1 MRKIIH
7 LGNYFCDIKKQSG
20 RIMQYECICKNFK
33 LILELTLVLVILV
46 APSFTS
52 LSLTMAQAQQAKQVT
67 LTAIV
72 AEPKDR
78 WDTLFATALAK
89 LREKHPDMTINIDYR
104 VLPYDD
110 TKKQIL
116 TAMAGKTPIDLIS
129 VDQIWLG
136 SFAEGGFLSDL
147 TDLSHSWNR
156 SSDWFKTN
164 WDGGIYKNKVYGIW
178 AWTDVRSMWYW
189 KDLLNQSGV
198 SPNSLKTWNG
208 YIEAAKKIENSTKG
222 QGIQAMH
229 LVGASHSPDMWYPYL
244 WMLGGEIVKQK
255 SGHPVKGTYWFPT
268 YNSTEG
274 VKALEFLRD
283 QVKAGIK
290 PQINHFWGQEF
301 ADKKFAVMLEGSW
314 LLGHFPTSEWKG
326 LDKKVGMIPM
336 FPVPKERDTSATM
349 MGGWMLGIPTYSS
362 NKALSWELLTIMLQ
376 PDVLAPM
383 LQKYGY
389 LPTQKPIAEG
399 AYSAS
404 LNSTIPYYKEL
415 ISMINIGHS
424 RPSIAEYP
432 QIADNIKQAIDE
444 VYLGVKEPKQALD
457 DAAKKSAEVLG
468 WS

>member
-1 MRKIIH
+1 MSNSNS
-7 LGNYFCDIKKQSG
+7 LGDYPHVTKKESSTTTPHK
-20 RIMQYECICKNFK
+20 YVFKDFK
-33 LILELTLVLVILV
+33 LIFIIALVSLVLI
-46 APSFTS
+46 APSMTPFT
-52 LSLTMAQAQQAKQVT
+52 MVQAQQPKQVT

-72 AEPKDR
+72 AEPKER
-78 WDTLFATALAK
+78 WDSLFADALTK
-89 LREKHPDMTINIDYR
+89 LRERHPDMKIDIDYR
-104 VLPYDD
+104 VLPYAD
-110 TKKQIL
+110 TRKQIL
-116 TAMAGKTPIDLIS
+116 TAMAGRTPVDLIS

-136 SFAEGGFLSDL
+136 EFAEGKFLSDL
-147 TDLSHSWNR
+147 SNLTQSWNR
-156 SSDWFKTN
+156 SSEWFKTN
-164 WDGGIYKNKVYGIW
+164 WDGGIYNGKVYGIW
-178 AWTDVRSMWYW
+178 AWTDVRAMWYW

-198 SPNSLKTWNG
+198 SPDSLRTWNG
-208 YIEAAKKIENSTKG
+208 YIEAAKKIENATKDKG
-222 QGIQAMH
+222 VQAMH

-255 SGHPVKGTYWFPT
+255 SGHPQKGTYWFPA
-268 YNSTEG
+268 YNSTQG

-290 PQINHFWGQEF
+290 PQINHFWGKEF

-314 LLGHFPTSEWKG
+314 LLGHFPRNESKNF
-326 LDKKVGMIPM
+326 DKSVGMIPM
-336 FPVPKERDTSATM
+336 FPVPKEGDTSATM
-349 MGGWMLGIPTYSS
+349 MGGWMLGIPETST
-362 NKALSWELLTIMLQ
+362 NKALSWELLTIMIQ

-383 LQKYGY
+383 LANYAY

-399 AYSAS
+399 TYSTQ

-415 ISMINIGHS
+415 ISMLAIGHS

-432 QIADNIKQAIDE
+432 QLADNIRQAIDE

>member
-1 MRKIIH
+1 MSNSNS
-7 LGNYFCDIKKQSG
+7 LGDYPHVTKKESSTTTPHK
-20 RIMQYECICKNFK
+20 YVFKDFK
-33 LILELTLVLVILV
+33 LIFIIALVSLVLI
-46 APSFTS
+46 APSMTPFT
-52 LSLTMAQAQQAKQVT
+52 MVQAQQPKQVT

-72 AEPKDR
+72 AEPKER
-78 WDTLFATALAK
+78 WDSLFADALTK
-89 LREKHPDMTINIDYR
+89 LRERHPDMKIDIDYR
-104 VLPYDD
+104 VLPYAD
-110 TKKQIL
+110 TRKQIL
-116 TAMAGKTPIDLIS
+116 TAMAGRTPVDLIS

-136 SFAEGGFLSDL
+136 EFAEGKFLSDL
-147 TDLSHSWNR
+147 SNLTQSWNR
-156 SSDWFKTN
+156 SSEWFKTN
-164 WDGGIYKNKVYGIW
+164 WDGGIYNGKVYGIW
-178 AWTDVRSMWYW
+178 AWTDVRAMWYW

-198 SPNSLKTWNG
+198 SPDSLRTWNG
-208 YIEAAKKIENSTKG
+208 YIEAAKKIENATKDKG
-222 QGIQAMH
+222 VQAMH

-255 SGHPVKGTYWFPT
+255 SGHPQKGTYWFPA
-268 YNSTEG
+268 YNSTQG

-290 PQINHFWGQEF
+290 PQINHFWGKEF

-314 LLGHFPTSEWKG
+314 LLGHFPRNESKNF
-326 LDKKVGMIPM
+326 DKSVGMSPM
-336 FPVPKERDTSATM
+336 FPVPKEGDTSATM
-349 MGGWMLGIPTYSS
+349 MGGWMLSIPETST

-383 LQKYGY
+383 LANYAY

-399 AYSAS
+399 TYSTQ

-415 ISMINIGHS
+415 ISMLAIGHS

-432 QIADNIKQAIDE
+432 QLADNIRQAIDE
-444 VYLGVKEPKQALD
+444 VYLGTKEPKQALD

>member
-1 MRKIIH
+1 MSNSNSLRD
-7 LGNYFCDIKKQSG
+7 YPPVTKKESST
-20 RIMQYECICKNFK
+20 ITPHEYIFKDFK
-33 LILELTLVLVILV
+33 LIFIIALVSLVLI
-46 APSFTS
+46 APSLTPFT
-52 LSLTMAQAQQAKQVT
+52 MVQAQQPKQVT

-72 AEPKDR
+72 AEPKER
-78 WDTLFATALAK
+78 WDSLFADALTK
-89 LREKHPDMTINIDYR
+89 LRERHPDMKIDIDYR
-104 VLPYDD
+104 VLPYAD
-110 TKKQIL
+110 TRKQIL
-116 TAMAGKTPIDLIS
+116 TAMAGRTPVDLIS

-136 SFAEGGFLSDL
+136 EFAEGRFLSDL
-147 TDLSHSWNR
+147 SNLTQSWNR
-156 SSDWFKTN
+156 SSEWFKTN
-164 WDGGIYKNKVYGIW
+164 WDGGIYNGKVYGIW

-198 SPNSLKTWNG
+198 SPDSLRTWNG
-208 YIEAAKKIENSTKG
+208 YIEAAKKIENSTKDKG
-222 QGIQAMH
+222 VQAMH

-255 SGHPVKGTYWFPT
+255 SGHPQKGTYWFPA
-268 YNSTEG
+268 YNSTQG
-274 VKALEFLRD
+274 VQALEFLRD

-290 PQINHFWGQEF
+290 PQINHFWGKEF

-314 LLGHFPTSEWKG
+314 LLGHFPRNESKNF
-326 LDKKVGMIPM
+326 DKSVGMIPM
-336 FPVPKERDTSATM
+336 FPVPKEGDTSATM
-349 MGGWMLGIPTYSS
+349 MGGWMLSIPETST

-383 LQKYGY
+383 LANYAY

-399 AYSAS
+399 TYSTQ

-415 ISMINIGHS
+415 ISMLAIGHS

-432 QIADNIKQAIDE
+432 QLADNIRQAIDE
-444 VYLGVKEPKQALD
+444 VYLGTKEPKQALD

>member
-1 MRKIIH
+1 MSNSNSLRAYP
-7 LGNYFCDIKKQSG
+7 LVTKKESST
-20 RIMQYECICKNFK
+20 ITPHEYIFKDFK
-33 LILELTLVLVILV
+33 LIFIIALVSLVLI
-46 APSFTS
+46 APSLTPFT
-52 LSLTMAQAQQAKQVT
+52 MVQAQQPKQVT

-72 AEPKDR
+72 AEPKER
-78 WDTLFATALAK
+78 WDSLFADALTK
-89 LREKHPDMTINIDYR
+89 LRERHPDMKIDIDYR
-104 VLPYDD
+104 VLPYAD
-110 TKKQIL
+110 TRKQIL
-116 TAMAGKTPIDLIS
+116 TAMAGRTPVDLIS

-136 SFAEGGFLSDL
+136 EFAEGKFLSDL
-147 TDLSHSWNR
+147 SNLTQSWNR
-156 SSDWFKTN
+156 SSEWFKTN
-164 WDGGIYKNKVYGIW
+164 WDGGIYNGKVYGIW

-198 SPNSLKTWNG
+198 SPDSLRTWNG
-208 YIEAAKKIENSTKG
+208 YIEAAKKIENSTKDKG
-222 QGIQAMH
+222 VQAMH

-255 SGHPVKGTYWFPT
+255 SGHPQKGTYWFPA
-268 YNSTEG
+268 YNSTQG
-274 VKALEFLRD
+274 VQALEFLRD

-290 PQINHFWGQEF
+290 PQINHFWGKEF
-301 ADKKFAVMLEGSW
+301 ADKKFVVMLEGSW
-314 LLGHFPTSEWKG
+314 LLGHFPRNESKNF
-326 LDKKVGMIPM
+326 DKSVGMIPM
-336 FPVPKERDTSATM
+336 FPVPKEGDTSATM
-349 MGGWMLGIPTYSS
+349 MGGWMLSIPETST

-383 LQKYGY
+383 LANYAY

-399 AYSAS
+399 TYSTQ

-415 ISMINIGHS
+415 ISMLAIGHS

-432 QIADNIKQAIDE
+432 QIADNIRQAIDE